1 MLNGFT
7 SEAANAFAELNVQPV
22 INSTT
27 EMAEWDAFVAAQNWR
42 GGAALHIDTGMNR
55 LGITADEAAA
65 LAPRA
70 QTENHGI
77 TLLMSHL
84 ACAEI
89 ADHPLTA
96 SQIRLFRELRMLY
109 HGIPASLVNS
119 SGIFLGDSAH
129 FDLARPGAAL
139 YGINPTP
146 GRANPMQSVVEL
158 TGRILQVRKVP
169 QGETVGYGA
178 AWKARRPSRIAIAA
192 LGYADGILRS
202 ASGVDGKASGAAIIA
217 GKRCPIVG
225 RDFHGPHLHRHH

>member
-1 MLNGFT
+1 
-7 SEAANAFAELNVQPV
+7 
-22 INSTT
+22 
-27 EMAEWDAFVAAQNWR
+27 
-42 GGAALHIDTGMNR
+42 MNR

-119 SGIFLGDSAH
+119 SGIFLGEAAH
-129 FDLARPGAAL
+129 FDIARPGAAL
-139 YGINPTP
+139 YGINPDAGSRQSHAKRGRTDRTHP
-146 GRANPMQSVVEL
+146 AGAQGRARR
-158 TGRILQVRKVP
+158 GRRLWR
-169 QGETVGYGA
+169 G
-178 AWKARRPSRIAIAA
+178 
-192 LGYADGILRS
+192 LDG
-202 ASGVDGKASGAAIIA
+202 ASGPRVS
-217 GKRCPIVG
+217 PS
-225 RDFHGPHLHRHH
+225 